1 MYRVIFIVQVLEVNI
16 NKFKID
22 IKIIKINKVFGFDG
36 IFFCSLVI
44 VGIFVLEG
52 IVIVFK
58 SSMIQFSFFNIW
70 KIVKVNVIFKKENLV
85 DVLNYRLI
93 LFLSIFSKLFESQ
106 ICNII
111 DIYLNSC
118 GIKSCKQ
125 WGFSKGL
132 LIEGMFIL
140 MIEGWKIVIDN
151 GLIVGVVFIDF

>member
-1 MYRVIFIVQVLEVNI
+1 
-16 NKFKID
+16 
-22 IKIIKINKVFGFDG
+22 
-36 IFFCSLVI
+36 
-44 VGIFVLEG
+44 
-52 IVIVFK
+52 
-58 SSMIQFSFFNIW
+58 MIQFSFFNTW
-70 KIVKVNVIFKKENLV
+70 KIVKVNVIFKKGNLI

-132 LIEGMFIL
+132 SIEVMFIL